1 MALTSR
7 HLLDLKS
14 CCFMLL
20 QLAVFAHGSGL
31 SACPKVCKCYALR
44 TVDPWVR
51 VDCRRAHLDKLPS
64 LGPKV
69 TVLYCVETRVDRLL
83 RETFI
88 NASELVYMSVVN
100 NPIVHIEDGFWSGL
114 QKLTQLDLVNAVL
127 TDGQVALLRDS
138 TSVRILRLSSNLIT
152 EITKEHFEGMPF
164 LEDLILDNNRIRRFA
179 FSHDSVKLVNLSGNL
194 MSEVQEDSFSEM
206 RILKRVQ
213 GDGVKT
219 TPLLRS
225 LDFTHNLLHHV
236 PQSLLTD
243 AHHQARINVS
253 DNPLECDCRAR
264 SFSRRLRD
272 NFLLYGDTGPE
283 SGVICAQ
290 PDRLSGK
297 RLAEVAEEKMQC
309 VPTQDPAKSQRVGAE
324 GDTVRLEC
332 PVNDPT
338 GVMVS
343 WTMPNSVPHIIN
355 ATHEG
360 MTAFIGGDFIITNM
374 SSDYVG
380 TYHCNV
386 TNLMGWAVLNISLQ
400 LTCPAPMS
408 KKIWLISG
416 TADDVNDSIWK
427 NISKEMIVS
436 NSPPT
441 FKPGYMLVA
450 NCFCATLSLSL
461 TTKS

>member
-31 SACPKVCKCYALR
+31 SACPNVCKCYALR
-44 TVDPWVR
+44 MIDPWVR
-51 VDCRRAHLDKLPS
+51 VDCRRAHLDKLPT

-69 TVLYCVETRVDRLL
+69 TILYCAETRVDRLL
-83 RETFI
+83 RETFT
-88 NASELVYMSVVN
+88 NASNLVYVSVVN
-100 NPIVHIEDGFWSGL
+100 NPIVHIEGGLWSVL
-114 QKLTQLDLVNAVL
+114 QRLTHLELVNAVL
-127 TDGQVALLRDS
+127 TDSQVALLRDS
-138 TSVRILRLSSNLIT
+138 PSVRILRLSSNLIT

-164 LEDLILDNNRIRRFA
+164 LEELILDNNRISRFA

-194 MSEVQEDSFSEM
+194 MSEVQDDSFAEM
-206 RILKRVQ
+206 RNRLRRVQ

-283 SGVICAQ
+283 SGVVCAQ

-309 VPTQDPAKSQRVGAE
+309 VPIQDPTKSQWVGAE

-338 GVMVS
+338 DVMVS
-343 WTMPNSVPHIIN
+343 WTIPHSVPHTTN
-355 ATHEG
+355 TTHEG

-380 TYHCNV
+380 TYKCNAS
-386 TNLMGWAVLNISLQ
+386 NLMGWTILNISLQ
-400 LTCPAPMS
+400 LTRQAPMS
-408 KKIWLISG
+408 QKIWPSSG
-416 TADDVNDSIWK
+416 TADDVKDGIWE
-427 NISKEMIVS
+427 NSSKEMLVS
-436 NSPPT
+436 NSPT
-441 FKPGYMLVA
+441 FKQSYLLVA

-461 TTKS
+461 TTKT